1 MAFLFLRCQMKR
13 NFIKHIAGFFFI
25 CLFIFNGL
33 YSIFPSLFINDEP
46 TIENVFNAETEK
58 SNAEE
63 KGEKALKEVYLNNI
77 YPGELLSVIF
87 SVTKILAAE
96 QSMYKKDIHLS
107 IPTPPPKFS

>member
-1 MAFLFLRCQMKR
+1 MAFLFLHCQMKR
-13 NFIKHIAGFFFI
+13 DCIKHIAGIFFV

-33 YSIFPSLFINDEP
+33 YSVFPSLFTNDEP
-46 TIENVFNAETEK
+46 AIENVFNPGTEK
-58 SNAEE
+58 SSAEE

-77 YPGELLSVIF
+77 YPDEFLSVNF
-87 SVTKILAAE
+87 SVTKILVAE